1 MTRADRENAA
11 TSESIGNR
19 SMDKIELRCPHCGSA
34 NIFKDA
40 AAAWDAEAQE
50 WTLVSV
56 HDHET
61 CEDCDRS
68 GDYMAER
75 RTLGAAD

>member
-1 MTRADRENAA
+1 MTRAEGEKAA
-11 TSESIGNR
+11 PADSKGNR
-19 SMDKIELRCPHCGSA
+19 IMDKIELRCPHCGSA

-61 CEDCDRS
+61 CEDCERS

-75 RTLGAAD
+75 RAMVAQD

>member
-1 MTRADRENAA
+1 M
-11 TSESIGNR
+11 ESIE
-19 SMDKIELRCPHCGSA
+19 MRCPHCGSA
-34 NIFKDA
+34 SILKDA

-61 CEDCDRS
+61 CEDCERS

-75 RTLGAAD
+75 RTFQTADGSGDTQ